1 MKIAVASDD
10 GVSIA
15 QHFGRSAGFIIFEL
29 EGGKPLRR
37 DVRPN
42 SFTHAAV
49 SGDCAEGEHHH
60 AEHAHSHDTIV
71 EALAD
76 CSAILCG
83 GMGRRAAQ
91 DLAASGIQPVAVG
104 AGVAPEEAVA
114 AFLSG
119 ELASG
124 GGFCG
129 CGH

>member
-1 MKIAVASDD
+1 M
-10 GVSIA
+10 
-15 QHFGRSAGFIIFEL
+15 SAGFIIFEV
-29 EGGKPLRR
+29 EGGKALRR

-42 SFTHAAV
+42 TFTHAAV
-49 SGDCAEGEHHH
+49 SGDCAPGEPGHAEGEHHH
-60 AEHAHSHDTIV
+60 GEHAHGHDAIV

-76 CSAILCG
+76 CAAVLCG

-91 DLAASGIQPVAVG
+91 DLAASGIQPITVG

-119 ELASG
+119 ELDSG
-124 GGFCG
+124 GGFCC